1 MFQKT
6 FLRNMTA
13 SAKCHSF
20 SLLRRIHQENDT
32 LDLGSVL
39 IIFTYF
45 QSKHR
50 ESLVNSS
57 FWKS

>member
-20 SLLRRIHQENDT
+20 SLLRRLYQQSDNF
-32 LDLGSVL
+32 DLGYVV
-39 IIFTYF
+39 IIFNYF
-45 QSKHR
+45 QIKTP
-50 ESLVNSS
+50 
-57 FWKS
+57 